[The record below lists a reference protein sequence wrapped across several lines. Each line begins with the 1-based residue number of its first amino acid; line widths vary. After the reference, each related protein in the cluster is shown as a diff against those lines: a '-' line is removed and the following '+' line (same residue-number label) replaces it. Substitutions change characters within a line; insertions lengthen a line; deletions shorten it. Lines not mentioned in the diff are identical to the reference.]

1 MTTTD
6 RVDLNA
12 DLGESYGLYKYGK
25 DEELIGHLTTV
36 NVACG
41 YHAADPATMRSTVR
55 LARQHGVAVGAHI
68 SYPEFS
74 GFGRRRMELSE
85 DEVRDITVHQI
96 GALMGFCRAEGV
108 EMQHVKPH
116 GMLYLTAEVDRMT
129 ARGIVDGV
137 KSVDADL
144 ILMLAGDIVAEE
156 CDRAGIAMAH
166 EGYIDL
172 DYTEAGT
179 VYLPEVRVPRDPAQ
193 MVERALGLIRD
204 GRIQNREGSWRDV
217 PTHSICIHGD
227 TPNAPEIAQTVRAAL
242 AAEGIE
248 IVGLRDMV
256 AA

>member
-1 MTTTD
+1 MTPTH

-12 DLGESYGLYKYGK
+12 DLGESYGLYKYGN
-25 DEELIGHLTTV
+25 DETLIEHLTTV

-55 LARQHGVAVGAHI
+55 LARHHGVAVGAHI
-68 SYPEFS
+68 SYPDFA

-116 GMLYLTAEVDRMT
+116 GMLYLTAEVDRPT

-144 ILMLAGDIVAEE
+144 ILMLAGDIVATAPVSPWPTKGISISITPKPAP
-156 CDRAGIAMAH
+156 CICPRCASRA
-166 EGYIDL
+166 
-172 DYTEAGT
+172 
-179 VYLPEVRVPRDPAQ
+179 
-193 MVERALGLIRD
+193 IR
-204 GRIQNREGSWRDV
+204 RRWS
-217 PTHSICIHGD
+217 S
-227 TPNAPEIAQTVRAAL
+227 APSA
-242 AAEGIE
+242 
-248 IVGLRDMV
+248 
-256 AA
+256 